1 MDNEIIVN
9 DMSLA
14 LLLRDTLEKNG
25 NRNPKYSMIDYK
37 KFTL

>member
-14 LLLRDTLEKNG
+14 LLLRDTLEKMVIEIQN
-25 NRNPKYSMIDYK
+25 IV
-37 KFTL
+37 